1 MKCLSLYWRQVSV
14 SLYTSE
20 MKQETDNLV
29 NVNVR
34 FWDHNTNNNINL
46 CAKEKAQQFYET
58 FLSEESRS
66 CFSFFFFFLNISGLP
81 DNPHRLVAT
90 LQSAAELDRR
100 GSVGVGV
107 GLRLLQLLGRHEYCC
122 MKLSGCFHVKLSSS
136 LTTAREQVRAFILE

>member
-1 MKCLSLYWRQVSV
+1 MSFFVLEAGFASV
-14 SLYTSE
+14 YSSE
-20 MKQETDNLV
+20 MKQETDNPV

-34 FWDHNTNNNINL
+34 FTNNNINL

-66 CFSFFFFFLNISGLP
+66 CFFFFLNISGLP
-81 DNPHRLVAT
+81 DNPHRLVTT

-136 LTTAREQVRAFILE
+136 LTTAREQVTAFILKTSGVKMLTE